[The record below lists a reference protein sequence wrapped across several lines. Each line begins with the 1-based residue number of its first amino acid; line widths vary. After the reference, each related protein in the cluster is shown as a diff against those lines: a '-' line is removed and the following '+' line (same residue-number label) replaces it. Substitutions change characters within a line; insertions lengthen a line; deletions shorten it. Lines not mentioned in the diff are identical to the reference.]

1 MSEKRAVMIRPFVE
15 DIRLGLTDLELM
27 EKYRVSER
35 ELRVLFKKLAE
46 RGLVR
51 PDEHPALKPD
61 HFEDTIVLDL

>member
-1 MSEKRAVMIRPFVE
+1 MADKRTVLIRPFVE

-27 EKYRVSER
+27 EKYRVSED
-35 ELRVLFKKLAE
+35 ELRFLFKKLAK
-46 RGLVR
+46 RGVVR